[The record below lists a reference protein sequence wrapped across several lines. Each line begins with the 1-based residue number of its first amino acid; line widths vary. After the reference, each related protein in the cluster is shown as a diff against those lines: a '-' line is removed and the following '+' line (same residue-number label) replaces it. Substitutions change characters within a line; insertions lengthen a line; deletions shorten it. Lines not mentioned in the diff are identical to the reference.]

1 MSKLIDRA
9 TAHFQEVLA
18 QGLSG
23 PIAVPEWDAEVYYK
37 PASTMAEQTKIS
49 ELAAA
54 GKTTEAL
61 VVGLIM
67 RARDE
72 NGDLLFSMGDKARL
86 MNAVDPNIILKI
98 VTQMNTD
105 EEEALDNLGN

>member
-9 TAHFQEVLA
+9 TAHFQEVLS
-18 QGLSG
+18 QGLRG
-23 PIAVPEWDAEVYYK
+23 PIEIPEWGANVYYK
-37 PASTMAEQTKIS
+37 PATTMAEQSKIS

-61 VVGLIM
+61 VVGLIT

-72 NGDLLFSMGDKARL
+72 NGELLFSMGDKARL
-86 MNAVDPNIILKI
+86 MNAVDPNVILKI
-98 VTQMNTD
+98 VTQMNSYEDEMTD
-105 EEEALDNLGN
+105 ILGN